1 MSAKRLNTILAGL
14 LTVTLVLWIAI
25 PFAMALLWSLV
36 DPGTAWSYPD
46 LLPPALSFERWRI
59 MWETSSL
66 KTAMINSYSLA
77 PVAGFAAIILGAPT
91 AFAFGRLE
99 FPGKSAAQVLMLT
112 PIILPG
118 FVIAVFF
125 ASILVSFGAYSRYLA
140 ILLGHVVLF
149 MPYAVRI
156 LSISF
161 AQVNQAVVNAAR
173 DLGASPA
180 GVFRAAYWPV
190 IKPGLFA
197 AFLIVFILSIEEFA
211 LAFIVGSPSF
221 TTIPTILYSYL
232 GYDFI
237 RPNAAVVAIVLVVPN
252 VLLLLVLE
260 RLMQS
265 ANPANVSGKG

>member
-1 MSAKRLNTILAGL
+1 MPANRLNTILGSL
-14 LTVTLVLWIAI
+14 LIITLLLWILI

-36 DPGTAWSYPD
+36 DPGTSWSYPD
-46 LLPPALSFERWRI
+46 LLPPALSFDRWKI

-66 KTAMINSYSLA
+66 KTAMINSYTLA
-77 PVAGFAAIILGAPT
+77 PVAGVIAILLGAPT
-91 AFAFGRLE
+91 AYAFARLD
-99 FPGKSAAQVLMLT
+99 FPGKGIAQVLMLT
-112 PIILPG
+112 PIVLPG
-118 FVIAVFF
+118 FVTAVFF

-140 ILLGHVVLF
+140 ILLGHVVIF

-156 LSISF
+156 LSVSF
-161 AQVNQAVVNAAR
+161 TQVNPEVVNAAR
-173 DLGASPA
+173 DLGASPI

-190 IKPGLFA
+190 IKPGVFA
-197 AFLIVFILSIEEFA
+197 SFLIVFILSIEEFG

-237 RPNAAVVAIVLVVPN
+237 RPNAAVVAIILVVPN
-252 VLLLLVLE
+252 VALLLVLE